1 MMRGENFMAKEKV
14 IEGLII
20 EPNQFPR
27 KLRIENEL
35 TAFQKAVKG
44 YIECID
50 LPNGATLICNEE
62 GKINGEPLNRILY
75 DDTGK
80 VVDIVAGNMVIVGFD
95 AESGEFT
102 SITEKQAEEATEEFM
117 QPDMFFRT
125 KDNIHMV
132 NIGWQMNLVNDTD
145 ITFTDPKTEEVKH
158 SIVCDNDFE
167 QIRVFAF
174 INGIR
179 SEIVRNMSCD
189 TATIEIS
196 TNEKSNDFHL
206 DFCDEER

>member
-1 MMRGENFMAKEKV
+1 MPKEKV

-35 TAFQKAVKG
+35 SAFQKAVKG

-50 LPNGATLICNEE
+50 LPNGATIICNEE
-62 GKINGEPLNRILY
+62 GKINDEPLNRILY
-75 DDTGK
+75 DERGAII
-80 VVDIVAGNMVIVGFD
+80 DIVAGNMLIVGFD
-95 AESGEFT
+95 AEEGEFT
-102 SITEKQAEEATEEFM
+102 SITEKQAEKATEEFM

-145 ITFTDPKTEEVKH
+145 IIFTDPKTEEVKH

-179 SEIVRNMSCD
+179 SEIARNMSCD

-196 TNEKSNDFHL
+196 TNEKRNDFHL

>member
-1 MMRGENFMAKEKV
+1 MPKEKV

-35 TAFQKAVKG
+35 SAFQKGVKG

-50 LPNGATLICNEE
+50 LPNGATIICNEE
-62 GKINGEPLNRILY
+62 GKINDEPLNRILY
-75 DDTGK
+75 DERGEII
-80 VVDIVAGNMVIVGFD
+80 DIVAGNMLIVGFD
-95 AESGEFT
+95 AEEGEFT

-145 ITFTDPKTEEVKH
+145 ITFTDAKTGDVKH
-158 SIVCDNDFE
+158 SIVCDSDLE

-179 SEIVRNMSCD
+179 SEIVRNMSCE

-196 TNEKSNDFHL
+196 ANENAVDSHFY
-206 DFCDEER
+206 FCDEER